1 MAKSQKEKGHSKP
14 AKPNRSKE
22 GKLKISHRLS
32 FKISLRLGI
41 LTLAILT
48 VLTIATG
55 YAVSRIVTR
64 NADAAIARIA
74 DQNADLAANYLNTMQ
89 VRSDSL
95 AKALAKLNGVQVSK
109 ETLQKLV
116 HDIMRTALD
125 DDRIFSVYTAWEPSL
140 FFSDTPDGMSIYDYR
155 DGDSIKTDIWNDY
168 KTYKDGDYYAVTK
181 ATGRAHVTEPYEY
194 TLTNGQ
200 TIWLIT
206 ISSPIVSSSGQFLGV
221 SNCDIQTDTI
231 NGLSYDNGGYKS
243 SYSAILSNSGVF
255 LANTQDPAKMGTVF
269 GADGQVNEK
278 QTAQVLDAVKQGT
291 QTILE
296 QENPATGQK
305 NLAIYVPLKIT
316 GIDEPLSSAFVVSKT
331 EAFADI
337 GAIVGL
343 IVLLSAAALVALMAA
358 AAVLVSRALRLVN
371 EVISSAEDIK
381 SGRLDTCIE
390 AKSSDEFG
398 RLAEVFRQ
406 TAATLKMYVS
416 DISSVLASMAQGNLD
431 TSIETEYA
439 GDFAPIKEALQ
450 QISDSLNHTLALIS
464 ATAEQVN
471 VGAEQ
476 VAAGAQALASG
487 ASQQAATIEELN
499 ATISTVAGQARDN
512 ATNVRTA
519 SEVVQSS
526 GVAVQQSN
534 EHMQGLARTM
544 QEIGDSSNK
553 INGITKVIE
562 DIAFQTNI
570 LALNAAIEAARAG
583 EAGKGFAVVAD
594 EVRDLAEK
602 SAQAAKQ
609 AGELIGESTQK
620 IGAGVQ
626 ETEQAAALL
635 QKVAQGSGEISEAI
649 KQIEEA
655 SNQQAAAIEQI
666 TLGLGQ
672 VSDVVQNNA
681 ATAQQSS
688 ASSEELSAQASLLQQ
703 EMQKFQLK
711 NQ

>member
-1 MAKSQKEKGHSKP
+1 MAKIKKEKGPSKS
-14 AKPNRSKE
+14 AKPNRSNG
-22 GKLKISHRLS
+22 GKLKILDRLS

-41 LTLAILT
+41 LMLAILA
-48 VLTIATG
+48 VLTAATG
-55 YAVSRIVTR
+55 YMVSRMVTR
-64 NADAAIARIA
+64 NAEAAITRIA

-95 AKALAKLNGVQVSK
+95 SQALGKLNGVQVSK

-116 HDIMRTALD
+116 QDIMLTALQ
-125 DDRIFSVYTAWEPSL
+125 DDRIFSVYTAWEPSG

-168 KTYKDGDYYAVTK
+168 ATYKDGDYYAVTK
-181 ATGRAHVTEPYEY
+181 QTGRAHITEPYEY

-200 TIWLIT
+200 TIWLVT
-206 ISSPIVSSSGQFLGV
+206 ISNPIFSSSGQFLGV

-231 NGLSYDNGGYKS
+231 NGLSYDEGGYQS
-243 SYSAILSNSGVF
+243 SYSAILSNGGVF
-255 LANTQDPAKMGTVF
+255 LANTQDPAKMGTAF
-269 GADGQVNEK
+269 GADGQVNE
-278 QTAQVLDAVKQGT
+278 QQAAQVLDAVKTGKQ
-291 QTILE
+291 QTLD
-296 QENPATGQK
+296 QTNTASGQK
-305 NLAIYVPLKIT
+305 DLAIYAPLQIS

-331 EAFADI
+331 EAYADTGTI
-337 GAIVGL
+337 VWLIVG
-343 IVLLSAAALVALMAA
+343 LSAAALLVLTGVAV
-358 AAVLVSRALRLVN
+358 VLISRALRPINDV
-371 EVISSAEDIK
+371 VSAAEDIK
-381 SGRLDTCIE
+381 NGKLDTSI
-390 AKSSDEFG
+390 AAGGKDEFG
-398 RLAEVFRQ
+398 HLTEVFRQ
-406 TAATLKMYVS
+406 TAATLKAYVG
-416 DISSVLASMAQGNLD
+416 DISSVLASMEQGNLCITID
-431 TSIETEYA
+431 QEYA

-450 QISDSLNHTLALIS
+450 KISGGLNQTLALIG

-476 VAAGAQALASG
+476 VASGAQALASG

-512 ATNVRTA
+512 AANVRTA

-526 GVAVQQSN
+526 GVAVQESDR
-534 EHMQGLARTM
+534 HMQGLARTM
-544 QEIGDSSNK
+544 QEIGDSSSK
-553 INGITKVIE
+553 INGITKMIE

-609 AGELIGESTQK
+609 ANQLIGESTQK
-620 IGAGVQ
+620 IDAGIKD
-626 ETEQAAALL
+626 TEQAAALL
-635 QKVAQGSGEISEAI
+635 QKVTQGSAQIIAAI
-649 KQIEEA
+649 EQIEEA
-655 SNQQAAAIEQI
+655 STRQAAAIEQI

-711 NQ
+711 N

>member
-1 MAKSQKEKGHSKP
+1 MAKFQKEKGHSKS

-22 GKLKISHRLS
+22 GKLQISHRLS

-55 YAVSRIVTR
+55 YSVSRIVTR

-116 HDIMRTALD
+116 HDMMRSTLD
-125 DDRIFSVYTAWEPSL
+125 DDRIFSVYTAWEPSG
-140 FFSDTPDGMSIYDYR
+140 FFSDTPDGLSIYDYR

-168 KTYKDGDYYAVTK
+168 ATYKDGDYYAVAK
-181 ATGRAHVTEPYEY
+181 ETGRPHVTEPYEY

-231 NGLSYDNGGYKS
+231 NGLSYDNGGYQS

-255 LANTQDPAKMGTVF
+255 LANTQDPAKMGSVF
-269 GADGQVNEK
+269 GADGQVSEE
-278 QTAQVLDAVKQGT
+278 QAAQVLNAVKQGT
-291 QTILE
+291 QATLE
-296 QENPATGQK
+296 QQDMATKQK

-337 GAIVGL
+337 GSIVGL

-358 AAVLVSRALRLVN
+358 AAVLVSRALRLVS

-416 DISSVLASMAQGNLD
+416 DISSVLANMAQGNLD

-450 QISDSLNHTLALIS
+450 KINDSLNHTLALIS

-512 ATNVRTA
+512 ATHVRTA
-519 SEVVQSS
+519 SEVVQNS

-620 IGAGVQ
+620 IDAGVQ

-635 QKVAQGSGEISEAI
+635 QKVAQGSGEISEAM

-655 SNQQAAAIEQI
+655 STQQAAAIEQI

>member
-1 MAKSQKEKGHSKP
+1 MAMFQKGKGHSKP

-22 GKLKISHRLS
+22 GKLKISNRLS

-48 VLTIATG
+48 VLTVATG

-89 VRSDSL
+89 VRADSL
-95 AKALAKLNGVQVSK
+95 AQALGKLNGVQVSK
-109 ETLQKLV
+109 ETMQKLV
-116 HDIMRTALD
+116 HDIMRSALD
-125 DDRIFSVYTAWEPSL
+125 DDRIFSVYTAWEPNG
-140 FFSDTPDGMSIYDYR
+140 FFSDTPDGLSIYDYR

-168 KTYKDGDYYAVTK
+168 ATYKDGDYYATTK

-206 ISSPIVSSSGQFLGV
+206 ISSPIFSTSGQFLGV

-269 GADGQVNEK
+269 GADGQVDEK

-291 QTILE
+291 QTTLE
-296 QENPATGQK
+296 QDNAATGQK

-343 IVLLSAAALVALMAA
+343 IVLLSIAALVALMAA
-358 AAVLVSRALRLVN
+358 AAVLVSRALRLVG

-406 TAATLKMYVS
+406 TAATLKMYVG
-416 DISSVLASMAQGNLD
+416 DISSVLANMAQGNFR

-450 QISDSLNHTLALIS
+450 RISDSLNHTLALIS

-499 ATISTVAGQARDN
+499 ATITTVAGQARDN

-519 SEVVQSS
+519 SEAVQSS

-609 AGELIGESTQK
+609 AGDLIGESTQK

-635 QKVAQGSGEISEAI
+635 QKVVQGSGEISEAI

-655 SNQQAAAIEQI
+655 STQQAAAIEQI

-711 NQ
+711 DQ